1 MKSCCC
7 FQDTSVEQ
15 RGDRRSWPERFGCG
29 TCWWRVGRGWGP
41 CCSLGLRCLGRTHSG
56 EANACGAPV
65 CGSTGGCRSGAWWG
79 LEHRREEAT
88 IAAVESLVAVGR
100 PRRGEISETEGGQ
113 KRTEGT
119 AAGEGPS
126 VLYQKC
132 QRERVCCGDRRDW
145 SDPAGLDWSR
155 LERAQQN

>member
-1 MKSCCC
+1 M
-7 FQDTSVEQ
+7 V
-15 RGDRRSWPERFGCG
+15 GFG
-29 TCWWRVGRGWGP
+29 V
-41 CCSLGLRCLGRTHSG
+41 
-56 EANACGAPV
+56 
-65 CGSTGGCRSGAWWG
+65 
-79 LEHRREEAT
+79 REEAT
-88 IAAVESLVAVGR
+88 ITAVGSLVAVGR
-100 PRRGEISETEGGQ
+100 PCRGEISEAGGQ
-113 KRTEGT
+113 NCTEGT